1 MYVGTSDHGADVRVG
16 GQLSRVSFLHHM
28 VRNSVFRLDSKP
40 FYPGNCLIG
49 PCVQIALAGG
59 SIRDSLTGRQQYL
72 PKLWLIV

>member
-49 PCVQIALAGG
+49 PLCSDCI
-59 SIRDSLTGRQQYL
+59 SWWQY
-72 PKLWLIV
+72 KG